1 MSATI
6 KIYLDNLSADVMPK
20 LITSPTNPIFRGGRH
35 SSTALRQITNTPNT
49 DGTYPPGAFCMESL
63 LSDLEEIV
71 VDKVGKKVDYLVPR
85 VTALEEDTET
95 LKKTLSTFE
104 KRVLEFQDV
113 LDNTREHTFKHIAR
127 KVDRMTKEMAKL
139 PLV

>member
-1 MSATI
+1 
-6 KIYLDNLSADVMPK
+6 
-20 LITSPTNPIFRGGRH
+20 
-35 SSTALRQITNTPNT
+35 
-49 DGTYPPGAFCMESL
+49 MESL